1 MYTIQSITQSIAEL
15 SQSEKQEL
23 FQLLSEHNKLLDKI
37 LPGVPLIGHITG
49 QQILNHPLAEQYNA
63 WLNTKT

>member
-1 MYTIQSITQSIAEL
+1 MYTIQSITQSVAGL

-23 FQLLSEHNKLLDKI
+23 FQLLSEHSNLLDKI
-37 LPGVPLIGHITG
+37 LPGLPLIDYITG

-63 WLNTKT
+63 WSNTKT